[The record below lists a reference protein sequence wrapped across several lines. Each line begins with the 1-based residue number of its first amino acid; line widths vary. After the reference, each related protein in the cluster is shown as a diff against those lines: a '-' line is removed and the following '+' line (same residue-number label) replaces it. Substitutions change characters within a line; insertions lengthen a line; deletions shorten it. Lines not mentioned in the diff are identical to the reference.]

1 MQEAIGLCGFEDSCL
16 RRSCQSCIKYE
27 RTHARCRISTPGCS
41 DAARHKVHRATI
53 LCYMDALVVATSA
66 LHLVERPHTH
76 LNLNILTVRVL
87 HDCCAA
93 VQLRL

>member
-1 MQEAIGLCGFEDSCL
+1 MRFRRLVPATILPELHQIRAHARSVPDFHSWML
-16 RRSCQSCIKYE
+16 RRCRPQS
-27 RTHARCRISTPGCS
+27 AP
-41 DAARHKVHRATI
+41 VATI